1 MKKLLENQLLSME
14 IQVEQM
20 RLSLDGMKTLLESL
34 ESQKEEEKS
43 NVVVNSSSDCKHPK
57 EARQEIKA
65 MGSKKAWICSIC
77 DYVGEG
83 E

>member
-1 MKKLLENQLLSME
+1 MKKLLKNQLLSME
-14 IQVEQM
+14 IQVEQL
-20 RLSLDGMKTLLESL
+20 RLSLDGLKAIIEES
-34 ESQKEEEKS
+34 EPQEETQK
-43 NVVVNSSSDCKHPK
+43 VVINSSSDCKHPK

-77 DYVGEG
+77 DHIGEG